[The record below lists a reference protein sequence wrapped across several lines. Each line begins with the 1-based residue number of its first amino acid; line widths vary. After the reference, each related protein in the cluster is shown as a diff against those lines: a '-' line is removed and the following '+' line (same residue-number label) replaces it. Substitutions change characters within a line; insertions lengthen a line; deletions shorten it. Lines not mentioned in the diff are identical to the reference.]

1 MARAPED
8 RPHPLDRPAARV
20 AALGVFAAM
29 AALLAFIHRDDLAGA
44 PATPEDSP
52 ADSAYRACLA
62 ERHAAIDGMV
72 AEGVVGEDRAAL
84 FKTRAEALCRDLADR
99 P

>member
-1 MARAPED
+1 MARKGDA

-20 AALGVFAAM
+20 VALAVFAAM

-44 PATPEDSP
+44 PGEAPSP
-52 ADSAYRACLA
+52 AAAAYRACLA

-72 AEGVVGEDRAAL
+72 AEGVVDEARAAL
-84 FKTRAEALCRDLADR
+84 FKTRAAALCRDLADR